1 LVAGER
7 PDWEW
12 YQQSSEQV
20 AAGQLDAA
28 EDTIEAALDA
38 GHLIRVSLLLAPTL
52 DPLRGRPRFES
63 LAAEARRRID
73 ALGLEP
79 KVLVANAGRLA
90 PLLLTL
96 HGATGNAA
104 DELERWR
111 PATELG
117 WIVAAGQSS
126 QPATETGFCWDP
138 PRERIGRDLR
148 AITAMLPPHARV
160 VVAGFSQG
168 AWVALNAALQADIIV
183 AGAAVMIAPF
193 AGSDANLPPAWR
205 RLRIPILVGENDSY
219 RDPVER
225 LAKQLQDREHHVF
238 LDVIQGLGHAY
249 PADFAERLPTLLR
262 P

>member
-12 YQQSSEQV
+12 YQQASEQ
-20 AAGQLDAA
+20 ASAGQLEAA
-28 EDTIEAALDA
+28 EDTIEAALRA
-38 GHLIRVSLLLAPTL
+38 GHLMRVSLLLAPTL
-52 DPLRGRPRFES
+52 DPLRGRARFES
-63 LAAEARRRID
+63 VAAEARRRID
-73 ALGLEP
+73 VLALEP
-79 KVLVANAGRLA
+79 KVLVANGGRLA
-90 PLLLTL
+90 PLLLAL

-111 PATELG
+111 PATKRG

-138 PRERIGRDLR
+138 PRPRIWRDLR

-168 AWVALNAALQADIIV
+168 AWIALNAALQADIIV
-183 AGAAVMIAPF
+183 AGTAVMIAPF
-193 AGSDANLPPAWR
+193 AGPDPDLPPAWR
-205 RLRIPILVGENDSY
+205 RLRIPILVGENDVY

-225 LAKQLQDREHHVF
+225 LANQLRHRGHHVF

-249 PADFAERLPTLLR
+249 PADFAERLTTLLR

>member
-20 AAGQLDAA
+20 GAGQLDAA
-28 EDTIEAALDA
+28 EDRIEAALQA
-38 GHLIRVSLLLAPTL
+38 GHLMRVSLLLAPAL
-52 DPLRGRPRFES
+52 EPLRGRARFES

-73 ALGLEP
+73 ALALEP
-79 KVLVANAGRLA
+79 KVLVANPGRLA

-96 HGATGNAA
+96 HGATGNAV

-126 QPATETGFCWDP
+126 QPATESGFCWDP
-138 PRERIGRDLR
+138 PRERIWRDLR
-148 AITAMLPPHARV
+148 AISAMLPPHGRV
-160 VVAGFSQG
+160 IVAGFSQG
-168 AWVALNAALQADIIV
+168 AWIALNTALKADIIV
-183 AGAAVMIAPF
+183 AGAAIMVAPF
-193 AGSDANLPPAWR
+193 AGPDPNLPPAWR
-205 RLRIPILVGENDSY
+205 RLRISILVGEDDVY

-225 LAKQLQDREHHVF
+225 LAKLLKEREHHVF
-238 LDVIQGLGHAY
+238 LDVVNGLGHAY
-249 PADFAERLPTLLR
+249 PADFVERLPALLK